1 MTPAGPDSTLQGD
14 DQLESAG
21 QDADSSFGFEPVN
34 SAVTSCSQNSSTTAV
49 SPDKKH
55 WVEILMVDKEGNP
68 VSGVAYRIRV
78 PGGQVVEGSLDG
90 KGRARVDGIDAG
102 SCQITFPGL
111 DTDVWQ
117 KK

>member
-1 MTPAGPDSTLQGD
+1 MTPVDPDSAGNGSD
-14 DQLESAG
+14 PLESAG

-34 SAVTSCSQNSSTTAV
+34 DVVTSCSQNTAATAL
-49 SPDKKH
+49 SAEKKH
-55 WVEILMVDKEGNP
+55 WVEILMLDKEGNP
-68 VSGVAYRIRV
+68 VPGIAYRVRV

-102 SCQITFPGL
+102 SCQIAFPGL
-111 DTDVWQ
+111 DTDVWE